1 MKGESVM
8 SDETITADDKETSVE
23 DEGVPPLNLEDDEAR
38 PDSTARSTARS
49 TLERS
54 DEMVN

>member
-1 MKGESVM
+1 M